1 MDDTTF
7 LQVSRALSLS
17 KFSTDS
23 SIQHGSAPRISK
35 GADFSINPMSEPLG
49 EPLSTDL
56 IERYLRTRG
65 RRYFRGQHDGEYF
78 FVANA
83 YPRRLHVH
91 LGISRWHSD
100 MFTIRV
106 NPACFFPTGDDAR
119 LERLADTWNQQ
130 NREVTA
136 IVHGSSDPQR
146 IGVVARSSQ
155 RIRDR
160 VSFDD
165 FASFVDRS
173 TAAAIDLFS
182 ELTPGVELPS
192 TAQPLLRDAG

>member
-1 MDDTTF
+1 
-7 LQVSRALSLS
+7 
-17 KFSTDS
+17 
-23 SIQHGSAPRISK
+23 
-35 GADFSINPMSEPLG
+35 MSGPLG
-49 EPLSTDL
+49 EPLCTEL

-65 RRYFRGQHDGEYF
+65 RRYFRGQHDREYF

-100 MFTIRV
+100 VFTIRV
-106 NPACFFPTGDDAR
+106 NPACFFPAADGDRLAR
-119 LERLADTWNQQ
+119 IADTWNQQ
-130 NREVTA
+130 SGEVTA
-136 IVHGSSDPQR
+136 VVHGSSDPQR

-160 VSFDD
+160 VGFED
-165 FASFVDRS
+165 FASFVDR
-173 TAAAIDLFS
+173 TIAAAIDLFG
-182 ELTPGVELPS
+182 ELTPVVELPS

>member
-1 MDDTTF
+1 
-7 LQVSRALSLS
+7 
-17 KFSTDS
+17 
-23 SIQHGSAPRISK
+23 
-35 GADFSINPMSEPLG
+35 MSEPLG

-91 LGISRWHSD
+91 LGISRWHTD

-106 NPACFFPTGDDAR
+106 NPACFFPIGDDAR